1 MARESYALSGGEEGK
16 RRLDLLAEALRPT
29 TTNLFEE
36 AGIEPGASCLDAGCG
51 GGHVTRD
58 LALVVGPAGHVTGV
72 DVDPVVVDLARRD
85 TEAVGTP
92 NVSFESADVRS
103 FGGGPFHAVY
113 ARFLLSHLAAPDD
126 VLAHLIGQLEPGG
139 LLVVEDVD
147 FSGCFCE
154 PPLDAHDR
162 FVELYVA
169 AVRAGGGD
177 AFLGRRLPS
186 MLRRAGL
193 HDAAWRVVQPVH
205 AERPFKD
212 LQTVTMARIAP
223 AVLRYGLAS
232 QPEIDDVLASMVA
245 FCDEPDTIVSLPRI
259 VQAWGRVSAR

>member
-1 MARESYALSGGEEGK
+1 MAREDYAISGGEDGK

-29 TTNLFEE
+29 TTNILRA
-36 AGIEPGASCLDAGCG
+36 AGIGTGARCLDAGCG

-58 LALVVGPAGHVTGV
+58 LALLVGPAGQVTGV
-72 DVDPVVVDLARRD
+72 DFDPIVVDLARRD
-85 TEAVGTP
+85 TEVAGMP
-92 NVSFESADVRS
+92 NVSFETADVRNY
-103 FGGGPFHAVY
+103 GGDPFDAVY
-113 ARFLLSHLAAPDD
+113 ARFLLSHLPAPDD
-126 VLAHLIGQLEPGG
+126 VLTHLLGQLEPGG
-139 LLVVEDVD
+139 VLVVEDVD

-162 FVELYVA
+162 FVDLYVA

-193 HDAAWRVVQPVH
+193 PDVAWRVVQPVH

-223 AVLRYGLAS
+223 AVLRQGLAS
-232 QPEIDDVLASMVA
+232 QSEINDVLAAMDA
-245 FCDEPDTIVSLPRI
+245 FCDEPGTIVSLPRI
-259 VQAWGRVSAR
+259 VQAWARVPEH